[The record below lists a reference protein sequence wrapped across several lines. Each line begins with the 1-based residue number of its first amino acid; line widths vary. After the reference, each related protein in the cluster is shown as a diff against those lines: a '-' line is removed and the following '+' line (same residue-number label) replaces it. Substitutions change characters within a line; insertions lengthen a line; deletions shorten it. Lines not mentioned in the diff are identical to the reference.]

1 MNETNKDR
9 ILCLQRIYWRLE
21 TISTLLWHSRDT
33 LSEDTFLELSKEVSN
48 ISEKVCK
55 ELGWKRG

>member
-1 MNETNKDR
+1 MSKTNKDR

-21 TISTLLWHSRDT
+21 TLSTLLWNSRESLPEET
-33 LSEDTFLELSKEVSN
+33 YLELSRDVSN
-48 ISEKVCK
+48 ISKKVCK

>member
-1 MNETNKDR
+1 MNGTNKDR

-55 ELGWKRG
+55 ELEWKRG